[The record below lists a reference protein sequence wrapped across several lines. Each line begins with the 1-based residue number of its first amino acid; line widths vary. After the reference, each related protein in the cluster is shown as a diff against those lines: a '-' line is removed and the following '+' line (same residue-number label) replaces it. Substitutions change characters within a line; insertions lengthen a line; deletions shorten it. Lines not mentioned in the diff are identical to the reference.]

1 MISIEIIGE
10 ESGCY
15 ALPNRRISILGSVV
29 GAKSNGESS
38 YDILY
43 SNSTYL
49 PIRRV
54 PSEVMPLM
62 TGVLLRYL
70 PLSVFRT
77 HFANFHSP
85 APT

>member
-10 ESGCY
+10 ET
-15 ALPNRRISILGSVV
+15 ISILGSVV

-54 PSEVMPLM
+54 PRMEVK
-62 TGVLLRYL
+62 
-70 PLSVFRT
+70 
-77 HFANFHSP
+77 
-85 APT
+85 